1 MTIKL
6 ERITGPL
13 SKIEGPRGPRMVINT
28 DVYTDLEVD
37 VIGSSAGPIEQWEH
51 LLGFTVTVDGKM
63 HEGYFLIY
71 NFILTA

>member
-13 SKIEGPRGPRMVINT
+13 SKIEGPRGPQMVINT
-28 DVYTDLEVD
+28 NVYTNLEIDIIGGWGD
-37 VIGSSAGPIEQWEH
+37 VADELDH
-51 LLGFTVTVDGKM
+51 LHNKIVTVDGKM